1 MPISEVIYDISKE
14 KGILYRSIIN
24 SLFSVY
30 MKKIKMTHE
39 VYRFDKVKP
48 NNLADYVKGKKNLF
62 LIAKLANNFVLG
74 GYSKFQ
80 LDSEEEENESFL
92 FSINPEQ

>member
-1 MPISEVIYDISKE
+1 M
-14 KGILYRSIIN
+14 
-24 SLFSVY
+24 
-30 MKKIKMTHE
+30 
-39 VYRFDKVKP
+39 
-48 NNLADYVKGKKNLF
+48 ADYVKGKKNLF